1 MRRVYAYVRVSGAEQ
16 GRSGTSLDAQE
27 AELRAWCAARGLPEP
42 RVAVEVES
50 GSAERVE
57 RRVEQARVEREAR
70 PGDLVIVTRVDR
82 WSRDIVHAVAS
93 VRALVRRGVGFLA
106 VADGLDASTPTGDST
121 LGIMAWAADQERRRI
136 YDRTVRRRKEL
147 RRGGAWVEGPA
158 PLGYRVERRALVVD
172 EAEAEL
178 VRELFRRAVD
188 GASLRALTTWARG
201 LGRTFD
207 RRRVSRILRD
217 RTYLGEVREGPRAP
231 WAPGTHEA
239 IVPPRLFEAAR
250 VALEG
255 RRLGGAPHQ
264 ANALGSRAVLHG
276 GLAACGLC
284 GARIA
289 VVVKEHRHAYYVC
302 AKRYASRSCRLP
314 YSRVEPIDAALV
326 ELIVDRLEQ
335 ITEALLEPPPRA
347 PAPSSSGLDTRE
359 RLEARR
365 ERLIGLA
372 ADGTITPEDLRRRLG
387 EIERELL
394 ALEEADA
401 RAARRREI
409 EEPRARAELLRDVRS
424 YRRAVRRA
432 HELGQL
438 SDLRTFVRELF
449 EAVRLEL
456 TGVTAVPRPIE
467 DMRAT

>member
-1 MRRVYAYVRVSGAEQ
+1 M
-16 GRSGTSLDAQE
+16 
-27 AELRAWCAARGLPEP
+27 
-42 RVAVEVES
+42 
-50 GSAERVE
+50 SAERTT
-57 RRVEQARVEREAR
+57 RLDRIRET
-70 PGDLVIVTRVDR
+70 LL
-82 WSRDIVHAVAS
+82 HC
-93 VRALVRRGVGFLA
+93 LA
-106 VADGLDASTPTGDST
+106 ACDESTPTHQ
-121 LGIMAWAADQERRRI
+121 L
-136 YDRTVRRRKEL
+136 
-147 RRGGAWVEGPA
+147 
-158 PLGYRVERRALVVD
+158 
-172 EAEAEL
+172 
-178 VRELFRRAVD
+178 
-188 GASLRALTTWARG
+188 G
-201 LGRTFD
+201 LGLETA
-207 RRRVSRILRD
+207 L
-217 RTYLGEVREGPRAP
+217 PR
-231 WAPGTHEA
+231 
-239 IVPPRLFEAAR
+239 
-250 VALEG
+250 
-255 RRLGGAPHQ
+255 
-264 ANALGSRAVLHG
+264 SG